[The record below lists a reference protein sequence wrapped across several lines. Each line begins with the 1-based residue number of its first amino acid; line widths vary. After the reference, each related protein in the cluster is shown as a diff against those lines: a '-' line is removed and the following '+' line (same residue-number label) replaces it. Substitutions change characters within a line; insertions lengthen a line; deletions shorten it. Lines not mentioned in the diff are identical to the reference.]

1 MRVERMKAIKC
12 GVAGLLLAAG
22 GLGLAGC
29 GNSNPNEREFL
40 QNAPPGKPSEFP
52 NESVAERKA
61 RTRGETK
68 PASKDAR
75 AKAPA
80 APTR

>member
-1 MRVERMKAIKC
+1 MKSFRFVLA
-12 GVAGLLLAAG
+12 VLLLSAG

-29 GNSNPNEREFL
+29 GGSNPNEREFL

-68 PASKDAR
+68 PAPKGAR
-75 AKAPA
+75 GKAPA
-80 APTR
+80 GPSR

>member
-1 MRVERMKAIKC
+1 MKLINN
-12 GVAGLLLAAG
+12 VLAGLLLAAG

-52 NESVAERKA
+52 NESVAQRKA
-61 RTRGETK
+61 RTKGETK
-68 PASKDAR
+68 PAQKGA
-75 AKAPA
+75 AKSQAPG
-80 APTR
+80 APSP